1 MLHADTIAAV
11 STAAGPAGIGV
22 VRVSGPDVRK
32 IIGALTGRDLP
43 PRLAVLCEFNDAG
56 DQALDRGIALFFPG
70 PNSYTG
76 EDLLELQGHG
86 GPAVLKLV
94 LRRCFELGARP
105 AQPGEFTQR
114 AFLNGKL
121 DLAQAEGVADLI
133 NAGSEAAARGA
144 MRSLSGEFSEKIR
157 GLVKLLVALR
167 VHIEASI
174 DFPEE
179 GLDPSL
185 SHKTSQRIEILRAQ
199 LAKIIDSAEQGRLLR
214 DGVRIVLIGRPNVGK
229 SSLMNRLAQE
239 DVSIVSEIPGTT
251 RDLLRHDLIIEG
263 IPIHLA
269 DTAGLRDSADP
280 VEKIGIARAWQEAN
294 LADLA
299 IIVMEY
305 GRGETSE
312 DKELIA
318 RLPKNLRLLRIFN
331 KIDLSSEQPGI
342 TEGGETPKV
351 KLSAKTGD
359 GMDLAK
365 KILLQMIGWR
375 PLEETQLLAR
385 ERHVAALKQA
395 NKALTNALAL
405 SELDL
410 IAEEL
415 RVAQNSLARV
425 TGEFSSED
433 LLGEIFSSFCIG
445 K

>member
-11 STAAGPAGIGV
+11 STAAGAAGIGV
-22 VRVSGPDVRK
+22 VRVSGPEVRK
-32 IIGALTGRDLP
+32 IFGALTGRDLP
-43 PRLAVLCEFNDAG
+43 PRLAVLCDFKDAG
-56 DQALDRGIALFFPG
+56 HQALDRGIALFFPG
-70 PNSYTG
+70 PKSYTG

-144 MRSLSGEFSEKIR
+144 MRSLAGEFSEKIR
-157 GLVKLLVALR
+157 GLVKLLVELR

-174 DFPEE
+174 DFPED
-179 GLDPSL
+179 GLDPTL
-185 SHKTSQRIEILRAQ
+185 SRRTSQRIEILRSQ

-229 SSLMNRLAQE
+229 SSLMNRLARE
-239 DVSIVSEIPGTT
+239 DVSIVTEIPGTT

-263 IPIHLA
+263 VPIHLV

-280 VEKIGIARAWQEAN
+280 VERIGIARAWQETN

-305 GRGETSE
+305 GPGETSE

-318 RLPKNLRLLRIFN
+318 KLPKNLRLLRIFN
-331 KIDLSSEQPGI
+331 KIDLSSAKPEI
-342 TEGGETPKV
+342 SEDGETPKV
-351 KLSAKTGD
+351 NLSAKTGE
-359 GMDLAK
+359 GMDLARQ
-365 KILLQMIGWR
+365 ILLQLIGWR
-375 PLEETQLLAR
+375 SSEETQILAR
-385 ERHVAALKQA
+385 ERHLTALKQA
-395 NKALTNALAL
+395 HKALSNALAL
-405 SELDL
+405 AEFDL

-415 RVAQNSLARV
+415 RLAQNSLARV

>member
-22 VRVSGPDVRK
+22 VRVSGPDVPR
-32 IIGALTGRDLP
+32 IIHALTGRDLP
-43 PRLAVLCEFNDAG
+43 PRLAVLCDFKAAG
-56 DQALDRGIALFFPG
+56 QEALDRGIALFFPR

-86 GPAVLKLV
+86 GSAVLRSV

-144 MRSLSGEFSEKIR
+144 MRSLAGEFSEKIR
-157 GLVKLLVALR
+157 VLVKELIDLR
-167 VHIEASI
+167 VHVEASI
-174 DFPEE
+174 DFPED

-185 SHKTSQRIEILRAQ
+185 ARDTNQRVRSIRSQLGRIL
-199 LAKIIDSAEQGRLLR
+199 DSAEQGRLLR

-229 SSLMNRLAQE
+229 SSLMNRLVQE
-239 DVSIVSEIPGTT
+239 DVSIVTEIPGTT

-263 IPIHLA
+263 IPIHLV

-280 VEKIGIARAWQEAN
+280 VEKIGIARTWQETS
-294 LADLA
+294 LADVA
-299 IIVMEY
+299 IVVMEY
-305 GRGETSE
+305 GRGITPE
-312 DKELIA
+312 DEEHIA
-318 RLPKNLRLLRIFN
+318 RLPKNLKLLRIFN
-331 KIDLSSEQPGI
+331 KIDLDGEAAEIAEQ
-342 TEGGETPKV
+342 GENPAV
-351 KLSAKTGD
+351 KLSAKTGE
-359 GMDLAK
+359 GIDLAK
-365 KILLQMIGWR
+365 QMLLGMIGWR
-375 PLEETQLLAR
+375 ASEETQLLAR
-385 ERHVAALKQA
+385 ERHITALKQA
-395 NKALTNALAL
+395 DKALGNALSLA
-405 SELDL
+405 ELDL

-415 RVAQNSLARV
+415 RLAQNSLARV
-425 TGEFSSED
+425 TGEFTSED